1 MSKNKT
7 EDGKSNISGRKIK
20 EFRLNLPQK
29 TSQKKLAEML
39 QLAGLEVDKN
49 IVQLIEAGE
58 RSVTDVELKV
68 IAKVLGVRYEDLL
81 DYDESQADPQ
91 KTK

>member
-68 IAKVLGVRYEDLL
+68 IAKVLGVSYEDLL
-81 DYDESQADPQ
+81 DYDEPS

>member
-49 IVQLIEAGE
+49 IVQLIEAGD

-68 IAKVLGVRYEDLL
+68 IAKVLGVSYEDLL
-81 DYDESQADPQ
+81 DYDEPS